1 MSENGCSPDEI
12 DLIDIIRVLWK
23 RKILIIIGTL
33 LLTIA
38 AAGVSVLLPKV
49 YEVTAILEPGTRA
62 ITDGKGQIIKETPVE
77 SPESIKS
84 VALGGA
90 YDSFIQREL
99 NISPIN
105 FPKIKIDIPKDT
117 TLIKF
122 IIESAQPEQAVDVLN
137 ELLAQ
142 ISNRIHEKLA
152 VEKKGIDNEIKLVR
166 IANRTVEAKIKLIA
180 KQVSETKARI
190 QELEKNRQNSMAS
203 RPADAVSVLLYSS
216 ELQNKQI
223 YLNNLQEKLKD
234 LESDMQG
241 ADIRVD
247 NLSLKL
253 ASLKSAF
260 INKEPQIPEK
270 PKKPRK
276 TLIVAATFIFGLLFM
291 NVLALMMEFIG
302 RVREP
307 EN

>member
-1 MSENGCSPDEI
+1 MGEDSRYADEI

-23 RKILIIIGTL
+23 RKKLIIIGTL

-38 AAGVSVLLPKV
+38 AAGVSLLLPKV

-90 YDSFIQREL
+90 YDSFIQKKL
-99 NISPIN
+99 NISPID
-105 FPKIKIDIPKDT
+105 FPKIKIDIPKNT

-152 VEKKGIDNEIKLVR
+152 VEKKGIENEIKLVR

-180 KQVSETKARI
+180 KQVSETKERI
-190 QELEKNRQNSMAS
+190 QELEKNRQNSMSS
-203 RPADAVSVLLYSS
+203 RPADAVSILLYSS

-223 YLNNLQEKLKD
+223 YLNGLQEKLKD

-241 ADIRVD
+241 ADIKVD

-253 ASLKSAF
+253 ASLKSAI
-260 INKEPQIPEK
+260 INKEPQVPEK
-270 PKKPRK
+270 QIKPRK
-276 TLIVAATFIFGLLFM
+276 KLIVATMFLFGLLFM
-291 NVLALMMEFIG
+291 NVLALMIEFIG
-302 RVREP
+302 RVKET
-307 EN
+307 ES